1 MADSEPYTLISSSSR
16 PKAFDDWEAIN
27 GATGFNPSTSF
38 EAALRRH
45 YHDLAVT
52 VTTSSNGTFSTSAM
66 DSRS

>member
-1 MADSEPYTLISSSSR
+1 MADSESYTFISSSSR

-27 GATGFNPSTSF
+27 GSTVFNPSTSF

-52 VTTSSNGTFSTSAM
+52 VTTAGNGTISTSAM
-66 DSRS
+66 NSKS